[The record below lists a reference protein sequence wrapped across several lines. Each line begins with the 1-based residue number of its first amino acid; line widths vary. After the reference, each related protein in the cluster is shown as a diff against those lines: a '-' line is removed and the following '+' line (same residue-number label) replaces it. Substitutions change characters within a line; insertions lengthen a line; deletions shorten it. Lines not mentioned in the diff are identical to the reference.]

1 MKKLFLAAIAAFTIA
16 ISAHAQSI
24 TATNAPSFID
34 SVIAYTTSSNT
45 NYDFST
51 VKLDIETGYRQA
63 NGTGASS
70 FAKLGY
76 YVTPTIQLNAEIG
89 YFGIGSPINS
99 FEAGI
104 GYALYQHYDIRIT
117 AELNGGYDDNVRA
130 GVIEPGIEAKKM
142 LSTHTYASIGLYLPY
157 YVGKSFNTSPTFTT
171 GVGATF

>member
-1 MKKLFLAAIAAFTIA
+1 MKKLMLTALAAFTIA
-16 ISAHAQSI
+16 ITSHAQGIAS
-24 TATNAPSFID
+24 TNAPNFVD
-34 SVIAYTTSSNT
+34 SAIAYATSYNT
-45 NYDFST
+45 NYTFDT

-76 YVTPTIQLNAEIG
+76 YATPKIQLNAQIG

-104 GYALYQHYDIRIT
+104 SFSVFQKYDVRVT
-117 AELNGGYDDNVRA
+117 AEVNGGYDDNIRA
-130 GVIEPGIEAKKM
+130 GVIEPGLEAKKK
-142 LSTHTYASIGLYLPY
+142 LSPNTYASIGLYLPY
-157 YVGKSFNTSPTFTT
+157 YVGKPFNTSPTFTS